1 MEQEKIERL
10 GLDMAS
16 TLTQIITFALVFV
29 TLIGL
34 FGAATGTIPDVSATM
49 AAITGNWPV
58 ISTANCSFSQAGPTG
73 SCTILDT
80 VILGVIWVVASIG
93 SIFYRLGAAL
103 FLIVQISS
111 IFTLVLS
118 IPVVGPILGVLG
130 PILLAIYGYSMIRG
144 KHSEI

>member
-1 MEQEKIERL
+1 
-10 GLDMAS
+10 MAS
-16 TLTQIITFALVFV
+16 TLTQLITFALVFV

-34 FGAATGTIPDVSATM
+34 FGAATGAIPDVSSTM
-49 AAITGNWPV
+49 AAVTGNWPV
-58 ISTANCSFSQAGPTG
+58 VGTANCSFSQAGPTG
-73 SCTILDT
+73 SCTVLDT
-80 VILGVIWVVASIG
+80 GILGAIWIFASIG
-93 SIFYRLGAAL
+93 SLLYRIGAAL